1 MNKKSNTEVVLE
13 ILKNEVDGDV
23 SSALQKM
30 TEDYKMTWMYE
41 KGNEIF
47 PTVKNDIKSEIKEVY
62 PIKGRTYDIRNIAEN
77 GDVVFIEVIEC
88 YPDPDS
94 GKMYRTPQVIILEL
108 EGEKI
113 RTGRHYCDPRLSFKD
128 LSEEQIN
135 KVLDR
140 TPAKMFI
147 D

>member
-47 PTVKNDIKSEIKEVY
+47 PTVKNDIKSEIKEVSL
-62 PIKGRTYDIRNIAEN
+62 D
-77 GDVVFIEVIEC
+77 
-88 YPDPDS
+88 
-94 GKMYRTPQVIILEL
+94 
-108 EGEKI
+108 
-113 RTGRHYCDPRLSFKD
+113 FK
-128 LSEEQIN
+128 L
-135 KVLDR
+135 
-140 TPAKMFI
+140 
-147 D
+147 